1 MENKWQ
7 QLRAVLNGELN
18 ERDGL
23 SGQFFNR
30 LLYCLDDVR
39 AGECDRLHA
48 FYDALQCA
56 RALGLTPLRL
66 PYRHL
71 TEGTMLQHFGL
82 RRDHDYPGELLLTR
96 EAEEIDPHLLPVWKG
111 EQRRF
116 LETPPLDVL
125 LPSVLNDPR
134 YTHYTS
140 AGQQQAVRTGLTC
153 GRDKTL
159 LVNLPTGSGKT
170 FVIHSQMLTSPRRHL
185 TLVIVPT
192 VALAIEQALRAQE
205 VMQQAGQDHG
215 GRYVWHSG
223 QSTEE
228 RNEMKSRL
236 ASGEQRALFC
246 SPEAATGGLLLQLF
260 SLAERGLLGAV
271 IVDEAHLIDQWGAE
285 FRPEFQLLA
294 PLVRSLKATSPDGVK
309 VVLLSAT
316 FSQSTLNTLKALF
329 AGKRQGSVIEV
340 NGSFLRPEPVWYV
353 SEAAS
358 HEDHLAQVENAIAR
372 LPAPMILYTT
382 EVEQAKFWYQYLRE
396 RGYRRCG
403 LFHGATPMQERE
415 GLIHAWRNDGLDIM
429 VATSAFG
436 VGMDKNN
443 VRSVLHVAVPE
454 NLDRFYQESGR
465 GGRDGKASVAHI
477 IFHHKQLQVAR
488 NINRTKLIGA
498 SKGYLRWA
506 KMHQLRE
513 QHQPGQFIVPLRA
526 KHADIRM
533 DSQSNVDWNLR
544 TLLLMQRAG
553 FIDIAYPPPDLSAI
567 APDERDEAKI
577 RAWFDHYFNH
587 IQVSVRRDGHMDEAR
602 WHEGIQAHRS
612 HELGMR
618 KQGYSALEEWLNDPS
633 ISLCQKLAQFYT
645 LDGFVPEIAC
655 GGCPACR
662 SKGYPPF
669 TPTLGRIAH
678 VTGEAVRNV
687 MGNEQRVYYPA
698 TLTNRLLLR
707 QWSDWIARLLA
718 NRQIQAIRASQSV
731 LAQLSAVLPA
741 GLPFWCSLA
750 VDEENTCWD
759 ELVLV
764 LPDEAMPELDIF
776 ATINRII
783 VAPERLQ
790 EPGYR
795 GRRWWEVDTSAVALE
810 QFQRNII

>member
-1 MENKWQ
+1 
-7 QLRAVLNGELN
+7 
-18 ERDGL
+18 
-23 SGQFFNR
+23 
-30 LLYCLDDVR
+30 
-39 AGECDRLHA
+39 
-48 FYDALQCA
+48 
-56 RALGLTPLRL
+56 
-66 PYRHL
+66 
-71 TEGTMLQHFGL
+71 
-82 RRDHDYPGELLLTR
+82 
-96 EAEEIDPHLLPVWKG
+96 
-111 EQRRF
+111 
-116 LETPPLDVL
+116 
-125 LPSVLNDPR
+125 
-134 YTHYTS
+134 
-140 AGQQQAVRTGLTC
+140 
-153 GRDKTL
+153 
-159 LVNLPTGSGKT
+159 
-170 FVIHSQMLTSPRRHL
+170 
-185 TLVIVPT
+185 
-192 VALAIEQALRAQE
+192 
-205 VMQQAGQDHG
+205 
-215 GRYVWHSG
+215 
-223 QSTEE
+223 
-228 RNEMKSRL
+228 
-236 ASGEQRALFC
+236 
-246 SPEAATGGLLLQLF
+246 
-260 SLAERGLLGAV
+260 LGAV

-294 PLVRSLKATSPDGVK
+294 PLVRTLKATSSDGVK

-329 AGKRQGSVIEV
+329 AGKRQASVIEV

-353 SEAAS
+353 SEAVS
-358 HEDHLAQVENAIAR
+358 HEDYLTQVENAIAR

-454 NLDRFYQESGR
+454 NFDRLYQESGR

-477 IFHHKQLQVAR
+477 IFHHKQLQIAR

-513 QHQPGQFIVPLRA
+513 QHQPGQFTVPLCA

-533 DSQSNVDWNLR
+533 DSQSNLDWNLR

-553 FIDIAYPPPDLSAI
+553 FIDITYPPPDLSAI
-567 APDERDEAKI
+567 APDERDES
-577 RAWFDHYFNH
+577 RVHAWFDHYFNH
-587 IQVSVRRDGHMDEAR
+587 IQISVLRDGHMDEAQ
-602 WHEGIQAHRS
+602 WQKEIQAHRS
-612 HELGMR
+612 HELAMR
-618 KQGYSALEEWLNDPS
+618 KQGFSALEGWLNDPT
-633 ISLCQKLAQFYT
+633 ISLCQTLAQFYT
-645 LDGFVPEIAC
+645 LDGFVPEISC

-678 VTGEAVRNV
+678 VTGETMRNV
-687 MGNEQRVYYPA
+687 MGNEQRVYYST

-731 LAQLSAVLPA
+731 LARLGEVLPA

-764 LPDEAMPELDIF
+764 LPGETMPELDIF
-776 ATINRII
+776 ASINRII

-795 GRRWWEVDTSAVALE
+795 GRRWWDVDTGAVALE
-810 QFQRNII
+810 QFQRNIS

>member
-1 MENKWQ
+1 
-7 QLRAVLNGELN
+7 
-18 ERDGL
+18 
-23 SGQFFNR
+23 
-30 LLYCLDDVR
+30 
-39 AGECDRLHA
+39 
-48 FYDALQCA
+48 
-56 RALGLTPLRL
+56 
-66 PYRHL
+66 
-71 TEGTMLQHFGL
+71 
-82 RRDHDYPGELLLTR
+82 
-96 EAEEIDPHLLPVWKG
+96 
-111 EQRRF
+111 
-116 LETPPLDVL
+116 
-125 LPSVLNDPR
+125 
-134 YTHYTS
+134 
-140 AGQQQAVRTGLTC
+140 
-153 GRDKTL
+153 
-159 LVNLPTGSGKT
+159 
-170 FVIHSQMLTSPRRHL
+170 
-185 TLVIVPT
+185 
-192 VALAIEQALRAQE
+192 
-205 VMQQAGQDHG
+205 
-215 GRYVWHSG
+215 
-223 QSTEE
+223 
-228 RNEMKSRL
+228 
-236 ASGEQRALFC
+236 
-246 SPEAATGGLLLQLF
+246 
-260 SLAERGLLGAV
+260 AV

-294 PLVRSLKATSPDGVK
+294 PLVRTLKATSSDGVK

-329 AGKRQGSVIEV
+329 AGKRQASVIEV

-353 SEAAS
+353 SEAVS
-358 HEDHLAQVENAIAR
+358 HEDYLTQVENAIAR

-454 NLDRFYQESGR
+454 NFDRLYQESGR

-477 IFHHKQLQVAR
+477 IFHHKQLQIAR

-513 QHQPGQFIVPLRA
+513 QHQPGQFTVPLCA

-533 DSQSNVDWNLR
+533 DSQSNLDWNLR

-553 FIDIAYPPPDLSAI
+553 FIDITYPPPDLSAI
-567 APDERDEAKI
+567 APDERDES
-577 RAWFDHYFNH
+577 RVHAWFDHYFNH
-587 IQVSVRRDGHMDEAR
+587 IQISVLRDGHMDEAQ
-602 WHEGIQAHRS
+602 WQKEIQAHRS
-612 HELGMR
+612 HELAMR
-618 KQGYSALEEWLNDPS
+618 KQGFSALEGWLNDPT
-633 ISLCQKLAQFYT
+633 ISLCQTLAQFYT
-645 LDGFVPEIAC
+645 LDGFVPEISC

-678 VTGEAVRNV
+678 VTGETMRNV
-687 MGNEQRVYYPA
+687 MGNEQRVYYST

-731 LAQLSAVLPA
+731 LARLGEVLPA

-764 LPDEAMPELDIF
+764 LPGETMPELDIF
-776 ATINRII
+776 ASINRII

-795 GRRWWEVDTSAVALE
+795 GRRWWDVDTGAVALE
-810 QFQRNII
+810 QFQRNIS

>member
-1 MENKWQ
+1 
-7 QLRAVLNGELN
+7 
-18 ERDGL
+18 
-23 SGQFFNR
+23 
-30 LLYCLDDVR
+30 
-39 AGECDRLHA
+39 
-48 FYDALQCA
+48 
-56 RALGLTPLRL
+56 
-66 PYRHL
+66 
-71 TEGTMLQHFGL
+71 
-82 RRDHDYPGELLLTR
+82 
-96 EAEEIDPHLLPVWKG
+96 
-111 EQRRF
+111 
-116 LETPPLDVL
+116 
-125 LPSVLNDPR
+125 
-134 YTHYTS
+134 
-140 AGQQQAVRTGLTC
+140 
-153 GRDKTL
+153 
-159 LVNLPTGSGKT
+159 
-170 FVIHSQMLTSPRRHL
+170 
-185 TLVIVPT
+185 
-192 VALAIEQALRAQE
+192 
-205 VMQQAGQDHG
+205 
-215 GRYVWHSG
+215 
-223 QSTEE
+223 
-228 RNEMKSRL
+228 
-236 ASGEQRALFC
+236 
-246 SPEAATGGLLLQLF
+246 LLQLF

-294 PLVRSLKATSPDGVK
+294 PLVRTLKATSSDGVK

-329 AGKRQGSVIEV
+329 AGKRQASVIEV

-353 SEAAS
+353 SEAVS
-358 HEDHLAQVENAIAR
+358 HEDYLTQVENAIAR

-454 NLDRFYQESGR
+454 NFDRLYQESGR

-477 IFHHKQLQVAR
+477 IFHHKQLQIAR

-513 QHQPGQFIVPLRA
+513 QHQPGQFTVPLCA

-533 DSQSNVDWNLR
+533 DSQSNLDWNLR

-553 FIDIAYPPPDLSAI
+553 FIDITYPPPDLSAI
-567 APDERDEAKI
+567 APDERDES
-577 RAWFDHYFNH
+577 RVHAWFDHYFNH
-587 IQVSVRRDGHMDEAR
+587 IQISVLRDGHMDEAQ
-602 WHEGIQAHRS
+602 WQKEIQAHRS
-612 HELGMR
+612 HELAMR
-618 KQGYSALEEWLNDPS
+618 KQGFSALEGWLNDPT
-633 ISLCQKLAQFYT
+633 ISLCQTLAQFYT
-645 LDGFVPEIAC
+645 LDGFVPEISC

-678 VTGEAVRNV
+678 VTGETMRNV
-687 MGNEQRVYYPA
+687 MGNEQRVYYST

-731 LAQLSAVLPA
+731 LARLGEVLPA

-764 LPDEAMPELDIF
+764 LPGETMPELDIF
-776 ATINRII
+776 ASINRII

-795 GRRWWEVDTSAVALE
+795 GRRWWDVDTGAVALE
-810 QFQRNII
+810 QFQRNIS

>member
-1 MENKWQ
+1 MENQWQ

-140 AGQQQAVRTGLTC
+140 AGQQQAVRTVLTC

-553 FIDIAYPPPDLSAI
+553 FID
-567 APDERDEAKI
+567 
-577 RAWFDHYFNH
+577 
-587 IQVSVRRDGHMDEAR
+587 M
-602 WHEGIQAHRS
+602 
-612 HELGMR
+612 
-618 KQGYSALEEWLNDPS
+618 
-633 ISLCQKLAQFYT
+633 CQKLAQFYT

>member
-1 MENKWQ
+1 
-7 QLRAVLNGELN
+7 
-18 ERDGL
+18 
-23 SGQFFNR
+23 S
-30 LLYCLDDVR
+30 
-39 AGECDRLHA
+39 
-48 FYDALQCA
+48 
-56 RALGLTPLRL
+56 
-66 PYRHL
+66 
-71 TEGTMLQHFGL
+71 
-82 RRDHDYPGELLLTR
+82 
-96 EAEEIDPHLLPVWKG
+96 
-111 EQRRF
+111 
-116 LETPPLDVL
+116 
-125 LPSVLNDPR
+125 S
-134 YTHYTS
+134 
-140 AGQQQAVRTGLTC
+140 
-153 GRDKTL
+153 
-159 LVNLPTGSGKT
+159 
-170 FVIHSQMLTSPRRHL
+170 
-185 TLVIVPT
+185 
-192 VALAIEQALRAQE
+192 
-205 VMQQAGQDHG
+205 
-215 GRYVWHSG
+215 
-223 QSTEE
+223 
-228 RNEMKSRL
+228 
-236 ASGEQRALFC
+236 
-246 SPEAATGGLLLQLF
+246 
-260 SLAERGLLGAV
+260 
-271 IVDEAHLIDQWGAE
+271 
-285 FRPEFQLLA
+285 
-294 PLVRSLKATSPDGVK
+294 DGVK

-329 AGKRQGSVIEV
+329 AGKRQASVIEV

-353 SEAAS
+353 SEAVS
-358 HEDHLAQVENAIAR
+358 HEDYLTQVENAIAR

-454 NLDRFYQESGR
+454 NFDRLYQESGR

-477 IFHHKQLQVAR
+477 IFHHKQLQIAR

-513 QHQPGQFIVPLRA
+513 QHQPGQFTVPLCA

-533 DSQSNVDWNLR
+533 DSQSNLDWNLR

-553 FIDIAYPPPDLSAI
+553 FIDITYPPPDLSAI
-567 APDERDEAKI
+567 APDERDES
-577 RAWFDHYFNH
+577 RVHAWFDHYFNH
-587 IQVSVRRDGHMDEAR
+587 IQISVLRDGHMDEAQ
-602 WHEGIQAHRS
+602 WQKEIQAHRS
-612 HELGMR
+612 HELAMR
-618 KQGYSALEEWLNDPS
+618 KQGFSALEGWLNDPT
-633 ISLCQKLAQFYT
+633 ISLCQTLAQFYT
-645 LDGFVPEIAC
+645 LDGFVPEISC

-678 VTGEAVRNV
+678 VTGETMRNV
-687 MGNEQRVYYPA
+687 MGNEQRVYYST

-731 LAQLSAVLPA
+731 LARLGEVLPA

-764 LPDEAMPELDIF
+764 LPGETMPELDIF
-776 ATINRII
+776 ASINRII

-795 GRRWWEVDTSAVALE
+795 GRRWWDVDTGAVALE
-810 QFQRNII
+810 QFQRNIS

>member
-1 MENKWQ
+1 
-7 QLRAVLNGELN
+7 
-18 ERDGL
+18 
-23 SGQFFNR
+23 
-30 LLYCLDDVR
+30 
-39 AGECDRLHA
+39 
-48 FYDALQCA
+48 
-56 RALGLTPLRL
+56 
-66 PYRHL
+66 
-71 TEGTMLQHFGL
+71 
-82 RRDHDYPGELLLTR
+82 
-96 EAEEIDPHLLPVWKG
+96 
-111 EQRRF
+111 
-116 LETPPLDVL
+116 
-125 LPSVLNDPR
+125 
-134 YTHYTS
+134 
-140 AGQQQAVRTGLTC
+140 
-153 GRDKTL
+153 
-159 LVNLPTGSGKT
+159 
-170 FVIHSQMLTSPRRHL
+170 
-185 TLVIVPT
+185 
-192 VALAIEQALRAQE
+192 
-205 VMQQAGQDHG
+205 
-215 GRYVWHSG
+215 
-223 QSTEE
+223 
-228 RNEMKSRL
+228 
-236 ASGEQRALFC
+236 
-246 SPEAATGGLLLQLF
+246 
-260 SLAERGLLGAV
+260 
-271 IVDEAHLIDQWGAE
+271 VDEAHLIDQWGAE

-294 PLVRSLKATSPDGVK
+294 PLVRTLKATSSDGVK

-329 AGKRQGSVIEV
+329 AGKRQASVIEV

-353 SEAAS
+353 SEAVS
-358 HEDHLAQVENAIAR
+358 HEDYLTQVENAIAR

-454 NLDRFYQESGR
+454 NFDRLYQESGR

-477 IFHHKQLQVAR
+477 IFHHKQLQIAR

-513 QHQPGQFIVPLRA
+513 QHQPGQFTVPLCA

-533 DSQSNVDWNLR
+533 DSQSNLDWNLR

-553 FIDIAYPPPDLSAI
+553 FIDITYPPPDLSAI
-567 APDERDEAKI
+567 APDERDES
-577 RAWFDHYFNH
+577 RVHAWFDHYFNH
-587 IQVSVRRDGHMDEAR
+587 IQISVLRDGHMDEAQ
-602 WHEGIQAHRS
+602 WQKEIQAHRS
-612 HELGMR
+612 HELAMR
-618 KQGYSALEEWLNDPS
+618 KQGFSALEGWLNDPT
-633 ISLCQKLAQFYT
+633 ISLCQTLAQFYT
-645 LDGFVPEIAC
+645 LDGFVPEISC

-678 VTGEAVRNV
+678 VTGETMRNV
-687 MGNEQRVYYPA
+687 MGNEQRVYYST

-731 LAQLSAVLPA
+731 LARLGEVLPA

-764 LPDEAMPELDIF
+764 LPGETMPELDIF
-776 ATINRII
+776 ASINRII

-795 GRRWWEVDTSAVALE
+795 GRRWWDVDTGAVALE
-810 QFQRNII
+810 QFQRNIS

>member
-1 MENKWQ
+1 M
-7 QLRAVLNGELN
+7 
-18 ERDGL
+18 
-23 SGQFFNR
+23 
-30 LLYCLDDVR
+30 
-39 AGECDRLHA
+39 
-48 FYDALQCA
+48 
-56 RALGLTPLRL
+56 
-66 PYRHL
+66 
-71 TEGTMLQHFGL
+71 
-82 RRDHDYPGELLLTR
+82 
-96 EAEEIDPHLLPVWKG
+96 
-111 EQRRF
+111 
-116 LETPPLDVL
+116 
-125 LPSVLNDPR
+125 
-134 YTHYTS
+134 
-140 AGQQQAVRTGLTC
+140 
-153 GRDKTL
+153 
-159 LVNLPTGSGKT
+159 
-170 FVIHSQMLTSPRRHL
+170 
-185 TLVIVPT
+185 
-192 VALAIEQALRAQE
+192 
-205 VMQQAGQDHG
+205 
-215 GRYVWHSG
+215 
-223 QSTEE
+223 
-228 RNEMKSRL
+228 
-236 ASGEQRALFC
+236 
-246 SPEAATGGLLLQLF
+246 LQLF

-294 PLVRSLKATSPDGVK
+294 PLVRTLKATSSDGVK

-329 AGKRQGSVIEV
+329 AGKRQASVIEV

-353 SEAAS
+353 SEAVS
-358 HEDHLAQVENAIAR
+358 HEDYLTQVENAIAR

-454 NLDRFYQESGR
+454 NFDRLYQESGR

-477 IFHHKQLQVAR
+477 IFHHKQLQIAR

-513 QHQPGQFIVPLRA
+513 QHQPGQFTVPLCA

-533 DSQSNVDWNLR
+533 DSQSNLDWNLR

-553 FIDIAYPPPDLSAI
+553 FIDITYPPPDLSAI
-567 APDERDEAKI
+567 APDERDES
-577 RAWFDHYFNH
+577 RVHAWFDHYFNH
-587 IQVSVRRDGHMDEAR
+587 IQISVLRDGHMDEAQ
-602 WHEGIQAHRS
+602 WQKEIQAHRS
-612 HELGMR
+612 HELAMR
-618 KQGYSALEEWLNDPS
+618 KQGFSALEGWLNDPT
-633 ISLCQKLAQFYT
+633 ISLCQTLAQFYT
-645 LDGFVPEIAC
+645 LDGFVPEISC

-678 VTGEAVRNV
+678 VTGETMRNV
-687 MGNEQRVYYPA
+687 MGNEQRVYYST

-731 LAQLSAVLPA
+731 LARLGEVLPA

-764 LPDEAMPELDIF
+764 LPGETMPELDIF
-776 ATINRII
+776 ASINRII

-795 GRRWWEVDTSAVALE
+795 GRRWWDVDTGAVALE
-810 QFQRNII
+810 QFQRNIS